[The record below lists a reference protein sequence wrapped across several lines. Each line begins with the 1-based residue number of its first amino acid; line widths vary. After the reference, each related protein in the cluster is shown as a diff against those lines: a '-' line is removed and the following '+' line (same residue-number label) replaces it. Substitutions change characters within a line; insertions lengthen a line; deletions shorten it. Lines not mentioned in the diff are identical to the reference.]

1 VVSSMLTIEF
11 NGKEEQIDASATI
24 LDLLQKT
31 GVEPKFCAV
40 ELNLEIL
47 PKHQYASRRI
57 HEGDRIEVV
66 TLVGGG

>member
-1 VVSSMLTIEF
+1 MVSSMLTIEF
-11 NGKEEQIDASATI
+11 NGAKEQVDSDATI
-24 LDLLQKT
+24 LDLLRKA

-40 ELNLEIL
+40 EVNLEIL

-57 HEGDRIEVV
+57 LEGDRIEVV